1 MNPEMLFM
9 QSSHLLKY
17 FWKIVFLTFLLVRCS
32 DKPTTNPPDDLINC
46 IVTDQG
52 KLEEITIFPSDN
64 PINRNISQDPVDSRS
79 DAIISLIGTP
89 GLKPDFGS
97 GLWEGAP
104 IGIPFILVCDSQSKI
119 PVTFRGNDYDANHG
133 DESDPGPYPIP
144 LTAPVEGNG
153 AGDSHVL
160 AVDIDAKIL
169 YELYNASTGNNV
181 WEASGGA
188 TWDLKINDTRPPGWT
203 SADAAG
209 LPILPLLIRYEE
221 AAGGTIDHA
230 IRFTLSKSKVMRGY
244 TSPASH
250 LVSGT
255 NNDQSAPTPMG
266 IRLRLKSGFDISG
279 FSAINQVILNAMK
292 NYGLI
297 LADIGSDLYITGA
310 PDDRWDN
317 DDLNQ
322 LKSVKA
328 TDFEVVQ
335 IGEIKDI

>member
-1 MNPEMLFM
+1 V
-9 QSSHLLKY
+9 S
-17 FWKIVFLTFLLVRCS
+17 FLMIHCS
-32 DKPTTNPPDDLINC
+32 DKTTNNPPDELTDC
-46 IVTDQG
+46 IITDKA

-64 PINRNISQDPVDSRS
+64 QINRNISQDPLDSRS
-79 DAIISLIGTP
+79 DAIIALIGSP
-89 GLKPDFGS
+89 GLKADFGS

-119 PVTFRGNDYDANHG
+119 PITFRGNGYDDNYG
-133 DESDPGPYPIP
+133 NESDPGPYPIP

-160 AVDIDAKIL
+160 AVDLDNKIL
-169 YELYNASTGNNV
+169 YELYNASVGNKS

-188 TWDLKINDTRPPGWT
+188 VWDLKINHVRPPGWT

-221 AAGGTIDHA
+221 VATGTIDHA
-230 IRFTLSKSKVMRGY
+230 IRFTMSKSKVMRGY

-250 LVSGT
+250 LVNGT
-255 NNDQSAPTPMG
+255 NNDVAAPTPMG
-266 IRLRLKSGFDISG
+266 MRLRLKSAFDVSG
-279 FSAINQVILNAMK
+279 FSEINQVILNAMK

-317 DDLNQ
+317 DDLNE

-335 IGEIKDI
+335 MGDIVYK